1 MSHHETT
8 ESQSSGST
16 RSSRNAVKHGLTSS
30 NFCLLADE
38 DAQLFNDYRS
48 SIEQALAPRNVI
60 EAIHVARIVESTW
73 MIFRASLMEAK
84 AISVQM
90 DTTKQRLLAAPT
102 APTSDA
108 ATHLQLLGGE
118 YLCCRAIEELD
129 AQSNLLEKLNR
140 YRTTQE
146 RSFHRCLNALQKLRG
161 PGRPLLEALPPT
173 CHQILNGQAT
183 LFAVKPPS
191 TQIPGN
197 TPHNQ
202 ICETKPNPNDAPL
215 LFP

>member
-1 MSHHETT
+1 MSTAQRRTLARGSPPAKFYCAHPSNHLAPHPRISPTASPYHHCERIKLLDQTMSHHETT
-8 ESQSSGST
+8 ESQSAGST

-90 DTTKQRLLAAPT
+90 DTTK
-102 APTSDA
+102 
-108 ATHLQLLGGE
+108 
-118 YLCCRAIEELD
+118 
-129 AQSNLLEKLNR
+129 
-140 YRTTQE
+140 
-146 RSFHRCLNALQKLRG
+146 
-161 PGRPLLEALPPT
+161 
-173 CHQILNGQAT
+173 
-183 LFAVKPPS
+183 
-191 TQIPGN
+191 
-197 TPHNQ
+197 
-202 ICETKPNPNDAPL
+202 
-215 LFP
+215 